1 MKKFLVALLTIII
14 VLAIGFFTFAPSI
27 FEKQT
32 NRVVADALPQMN
44 HDSSAIE
51 TQINKTDNKA
61 LPIIRPE
68 AQKLHDSLMIVDL
81 HADTL
86 LWKRRITDAVDYGH
100 VDLKRMQK
108 GNVGLQIFSSVT
120 KTPKDQNYD
129 RNSADTDNITLLA
142 VAQLQ
147 PIRTWFSLLERQLYH
162 AQKLDETVTASDGAM
177 VAISTSDHVNGLALA
192 RSKNEKMIGA
202 LFSAEG
208 LQTLEGKRENLDK
221 LYDSGMRMAGL
232 VHFFDNELA
241 GSMHGEEKGGLT
253 DFGRQI
259 VRDLEEKG
267 MIVDI
272 AHSSHQTVAD
282 ILKIAR
288 RPVVSS
294 HGGVQAV
301 CGVNRN
307 LSDAEIKGVAATG
320 GIIGLGYWA
329 GAMCDTDPKSVAKA
343 AKHIRDLVGIEH
355 AALGS
360 DFDGAVTT
368 RFDTSGIVHITQALM
383 DADFTEAEI
392 RAVMGGNA
400 LRVLQQGLIPL
411 KDLPKQ
417 AVEQTTETG
426 Q

>member
-1 MKKFLVALLTIII
+1 MKKFFIGLLVVLLACI
-14 VLAIGFFTFAPSI
+14 AAFFIFAPSI

-32 NRVVADALPQMN
+32 NMVDGKPLPEI
-44 HDSSAIE
+44 SA
-51 TQINKTDNKA
+51 
-61 LPIIRPE
+61 E

-81 HADTL
+81 HSDTL
-86 LWKRRITDAVDYGH
+86 LWKRKINDAVDYGH
-100 VDLKRMQK
+100 VDLKRMQD

-120 KTPKDQNYD
+120 KTPKNQNYD
-129 RNSADTDNITLLA
+129 SNSADSDNITMLT

-147 PIRTWFSLLERQLYH
+147 PIRTWSSLLERQLWH
-162 AQKLDETVTASDGAM
+162 ATKLDRAVSASDGAM
-177 VAISTSDHVNGLALA
+177 VAISEPGHVQGLDAV
-192 RSKNEKMIGA
+192 RGGDDKPIGVM
-202 LFSAEG
+202 FSAEG

-221 LYDSGMRMAGL
+221 LYDAGMRMAGL
-232 VHFFDNELA
+232 VHFFDNKLA

-253 DFGRQI
+253 GFGRQI
-259 VRDLEEKG
+259 VRDMEDKG

-272 AHSSHQTVAD
+272 AHSSHEAVAD
-282 ILKIAR
+282 ILKMAR

-307 LSDAEIKGVAATG
+307 LTDDEIKGVAATG
-320 GIIGLGYWA
+320 GIIGLGYWD
-329 GAMCDTDPKSVAKA
+329 GAMCDTDPKSVAGA
-343 AKHIRDLVGIEH
+343 VKHVRDLVGIEH

-383 DADFTEAEI
+383 QAGFTEDEI

-400 LRVLQQGLIPL
+400 MRVLQQGLVPF

-417 AVEQTTETG
+417 AVEQTAETG